1 MDAVKIIPINIRNA
15 ETKIQAI
22 SRSRRYLVL
31 ESLVNLN
38 EKIRA
43 FVDQAI
49 EIANVTE
56 TEENEISAINAYQV
70 DVMDIAV
77 KGVRKE
83 LSMTNA
89 PNAAHIKEKKPPQN
103 HKNLFVTNERK

>member
-56 TEENEISAINAYQV
+56 TEEV
-70 DVMDIAV
+70 
-77 KGVRKE
+77 VR
-83 LSMTNA
+83 
-89 PNAAHIKEKKPPQN
+89 
-103 HKNLFVTNERK
+103 